1 MVSTSQKDSYLKKF
15 EADSEMERQKIID
28 LERAQARSVSR
39 PIKKDGRFAKIEGR
53 YIRPEELEKEVEKL
67 NFAKQE
73 AAKKRRGFFARLF
86 DKDETQAEDV
96 SDKEENLKIKK
107 APKKEISD
115 KLKNK
120 VAKIQKL
127 RGISD
132 ADQIHTDIGQNE
144 ASLTG
149 NDLFWAK
156 RFFSKASESETD
168 PSQKLK
174 SFDRLIEK
182 TSETLQSVYSRS
194 GRASRPDQSA
204 SGIMQENYA
213 QSGHAGQPRQSAS
226 GIMQETYAQ
235 SGRASRPDQ
244 SASGIMQENYA
255 QSGYTGQPRQSAS
268 GIMRETYAQSGRAS
282 RPDQSAS
289 GIMQEN
295 YAQSGQ
301 DIPEN
306 TEKQF
311 SDLSRD
317 LEAAK
322 TLFAPVQTGE
332 KEGLIASALSVAVG
346 FIYFE
351 ETGDIVD
358 RIITIRRLFSK
369 GGDILID
376 AFCHD
381 ISMPRVIAFS
391 KGIRLYN
398 LRTMSAYENPRD
410 FLLYQL
416 AGISGTKQKDSS
428 GFADALS
435 VVRYDLAALA
445 FAAGSDF
452 NKSHQ
457 ENDLLLAYVTQRCP
471 TICFDEKE
479 MLNYITMLVPDEQ
492 SFFEA
497 IEIIVKQPQEIVYLF
512 VHTFLQLLLSDGV
525 LHQNERELLA
535 ELLYLLKIEGID
547 LGRLGLE

>member
-204 SGIMQENYA
+204 SGIMQE
-213 QSGHAGQPRQSAS
+213 
-226 GIMQETYAQ
+226 TYAQ

-244 SASGIMQENYA
+244 SASGIMQE
-255 QSGYTGQPRQSAS
+255 T
-268 GIMRETYAQSGRAS
+268 
-282 RPDQSAS
+282 
-289 GIMQEN
+289 

>member
-226 GIMQETYAQ
+226 GIMRETYAQSGRASRPDQSASGIMQETYAQ

-244 SASGIMQENYA
+244 SASGIMQE
-255 QSGYTGQPRQSAS
+255 T
-268 GIMRETYAQSGRAS
+268 
-282 RPDQSAS
+282 
-289 GIMQEN
+289 